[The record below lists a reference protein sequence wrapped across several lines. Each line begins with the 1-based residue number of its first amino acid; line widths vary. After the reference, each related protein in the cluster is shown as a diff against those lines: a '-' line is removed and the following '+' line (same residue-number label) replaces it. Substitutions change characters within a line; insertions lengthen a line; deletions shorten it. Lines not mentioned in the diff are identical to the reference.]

1 MKIFAIIQ
9 ARRDSSRFPNKV
21 LSQLCELTVLEH
33 VIFRVL
39 KCKLIDIIILAT
51 TDRKEDD
58 EIARIGKKWEI
69 EVFRGSKEPLTRFFE
84 VAKIYKPEHIIRI
97 KADCPAL
104 DPILIDEAISS
115 HIFKNA
121 HYTTNTLQRT
131 YPLGY
136 DVEIFSYNALEWLY
150 FNSHHPVEREH
161 ISLKFIN
168 FCPFPINHI
177 VLKTYKNNNLSH
189 LRLTIDY
196 KEDYKVMQILFDALY
211 NKNPLF
217 GLKEVKKFAETYPE
231 VFKINSHIPPN
242 AGILKDLTKKRF
254 QIIRHKTCF
263 QIKKQK
269 G

>member
-1 MKIFAIIQ
+1 MKILAVIQ
-9 ARRDSSRFPNKV
+9 AQRDSLRFKNKV
-21 LSQLCELTVLEH
+21 LSRLCELTTLER
-33 VIFRVL
+33 VIIRTL
-39 KCKLIDIIILAT
+39 RCKLVDVMVIAT
-51 TDRKEDD
+51 TERKEDD
-58 EIARIGKKWEI
+58 EIARIGKKWGI
-69 EVFRGSKEPLTRFFE
+69 EVFRGSKEPLTRFYE

-104 DPILIDEAISS
+104 DPMLIDEAISS

-161 ISLKFIN
+161 ISLKFVN
-168 FCPFPINHI
+168 FCPFPINRI
-177 VLKTYKNNNLSH
+177 VLKTYKNNNLAH

-231 VFKINSHIPPN
+231 IFEINSHIP
-242 AGILKDLTKKRF
+242 AMQGF
-254 QIIRHKTCF
+254 
-263 QIKKQK
+263 
-269 G
+269 